1 MPFKGSR
8 KIDVFS
14 KLLNCEW
21 NVNSGEFFF
30 PLLAKAKLILIKRG
44 VTRYDKRPCFP
55 NGLSSLAAD
64 GVLFERQPLGRC
76 QNRGN

>member
-21 NVNSGEFFF
+21 NVNSGEFF
-30 PLLAKAKLILIKRG
+30 
-44 VTRYDKRPCFP
+44 
-55 NGLSSLAAD
+55 SLFGESKTD
-64 GVLFERQPLGRC
+64 LDQERSDPI
-76 QNRGN
+76 